1 MNLKS
6 LENLPLLFLKETKI
20 KTPFQ
25 MKRRFFGILNYPVLR
40 GSL

>member
-25 MKRRFFGILNYPVLR
+25 MKRSFFGFI
-40 GSL
+40 SSHDI

>member
-25 MKRRFFGILNYPVLR
+25 MKQSFFYGFI
-40 GSL
+40 SSHDI

>member
-20 KTPFQ
+20 KTA
-25 MKRRFFGILNYPVLR
+25 KRAVKRKKKRYEENKN
-40 GSL
+40 

>member
-20 KTPFQ
+20 KITNYKELFYYAIYQ
-25 MKRRFFGILNYPVLR
+25 SMLFGFC
-40 GSL
+40 